1 MARVPWIWYT
11 SIEKKNET
19 IVMLCKIE
27 NVFWK
32 YDRNIE
38 ETNDKSNVTVNQT
51 KTFKWIVLN
60 AIDKKR

>member
-1 MARVPWIWYT
+1 MTVARWRWKTERQKKVYKMARIPWIWYT

-27 NVFWK
+27 NVVFWK

-38 ETNDKSNVTVNQT
+38 ETNE
-51 KTFKWIVLN
+51 
-60 AIDKKR
+60 